1 MVLALC
7 KLLERSNNKKE
18 QICHIKVCFVKPK
31 ESSTEDAVGHQ
42 VTMKAERY
50 WWNPDTDAPRETSIY
65 GVPNVKLV
73 LLPLSHLSNVQNVT
87 IELPSSLN
95 ECKAITTWRDELE
108 KPMKCRLPTLHL
120 DDDFQYKMGA
130 ARDALEAFIFE
141 KKYGGCPTELEP
153 GHWMSDED
161 YNEEDFEN
169 PVDTEAEGKS
179 TKRVASPDISV
190 FEMSYMSPENRQAV
204 LQATQED
211 GRKPPSPK
219 VDAGEERSLNEY
231 LDPNPQ
237 ATPAVATGDW
247 RRRKTDGPNSSPE
260 PSTGYTGYAG
270 QRKGKG
276 KAKLIGLFQD
286 LPASTPTCS
295 GSWNIL
301 FNADG
306 DGRSTYTA
314 SPSSPNYTDSQE
326 SSQERA
332 RGWDTNASGW
342 DALHGTGRTLGTM
355 FSSVIDEARPSS
367 LDNHRGNTPKMSR
380 FLLDNEPPTS
390 GHHQPERA
398 YPGSPLSGSDMA
410 AGSAQNRTNEGH
422 SSHLPRLSTH
432 RTRRQRYLPPNLSF
446 QDDTA
451 STGNS
456 SNISSGLSL
465 RYPLLNNTSATAG
478 SHNMSTVQRLHP
490 YAISTLNV
498 SQTQSS
504 YVPTSGNYVDRL
516 LDSSD
521 DSDAVR
527 DDSGTEE
534 SLP

>member
-1 MVLALC
+1 MIDRILHLAGFGQCPHYHVSSTSTYSGIHPAEIPPRGGKSPFLEAPIEVRHQILTYLIHDKGNIVRPCMQKSTTSNKKNAGISFTCKLLTLNKKIAAELLLTLYEERTFVIDVFEGLERGGVEFLNAGCQPLQYKFGSHDTRFKRFENKNNKWGFSRLKHLIINIHPTSTDEIFNTHHVSLATYFMVLALC

-169 PVDTEAEGKS
+169 PVDTEAEG
-179 TKRVASPDISV
+179 RVP
-190 FEMSYMSPENRQAV
+190 R
-204 LQATQED
+204 
-211 GRKPPSPK
+211 G
-219 VDAGEERSLNEY
+219 
-231 LDPNPQ
+231 
-237 ATPAVATGDW
+237 
-247 RRRKTDGPNSSPE
+247 SPE

-342 DALHGTGRTLGTM
+342 DALHAATINLSELIRALRYLVQIWPLGVLKTAPM
-355 FSSVIDEARPSS
+355 KGIRATFPDCPPIAHAVSA
-367 LDNHRGNTPKMSR
+367 T
-380 FLLDNEPPTS
+380 FLLIYPSRMTPQAPVTPPIF
-390 GHHQPERA
+390 P
-398 YPGSPLSGSDMA
+398 A
-410 AGSAQNRTNEGH
+410 A
-422 SSHLPRLSTH
+422 
-432 RTRRQRYLPPNLSF
+432 
-446 QDDTA
+446 
-451 STGNS
+451 
-456 SNISSGLSL
+456 
-465 RYPLLNNTSATAG
+465 
-478 SHNMSTVQRLHP
+478 
-490 YAISTLNV
+490 
-498 SQTQSS
+498 
-504 YVPTSGNYVDRL
+504 
-516 LDSSD
+516 
-521 DSDAVR
+521 
-527 DDSGTEE
+527 
-534 SLP
+534 